1 MFYFTLGEGIESSEE
16 NTTENTTE
24 STTENVV
31 STPSDAW
38 TTEKVDSVINYVEGL
53 FILVFFIVIYLM
65 HSIIHKILIKNTNEM
80 R

>member
-16 NTTENTTE
+16 NTTE
-24 STTENVV
+24 STTENTTETEI

-38 TTEKVDSVINYVEGL
+38 TSEKVDSLIYYVEGL

-65 HSIIHKILIKNTNEM
+65 HSIIHKVLIRNTNEM